1 MVIRV
6 NIEVHLDMRTV
17 LRIVAFL
24 VGFFGS

>member
-6 NIEVHLDMRTV
+6 NVEIHLDLKTA

-24 VGFFGS
+24 VGFIWS